1 MTPEIWPFYDLAVRT
16 PRLELRY
23 IDDTLAAE
31 LAVLA
36 AKGVHDPGFMPFA
49 FEWTDVASPQLER
62 NTLQFYWRTRAEL
75 SPAAWVLNFAVI
87 VDGEVVGTT
96 GFITSQF
103 ATTRTFETGSWLGR
117 AHQGKGI
124 GKEMRLATLQLGF
137 DGFGAQRATTVAF
150 ADNGPSLGVTRS
162 LGYTPNGRETK
173 VRRGEPAES
182 LHFELS
188 RADFQAR
195 LRREDIALHGVEAC
209 LPVLGLADDPAAEP
223 TDPPAQ

>member
-1 MTPEIWPFYDLAVRT
+1 MTHPIWPFYDLRVRT

-23 IDDTLAAE
+23 IDDDSATKLA
-31 LAVLA
+31 LLA
-36 AKGVHDPGFMPFA
+36 AKGVHDPDFMPFA
-49 FEWTDVASPQLER
+49 FEWTDVLSPQLER

-75 SPAAWVLNFAVI
+75 SPAAWTLNLAVV

-103 ATTRTFETGSWLGR
+103 ATTRVFETGSWLGR
-117 AHQGKGI
+117 EHQGKGI
-124 GKEMRLATLQLGF
+124 GKEMRIATLQLGF
-137 DGFGAQRATTVAF
+137 DGFGAQTATTVAF

-162 LGYTPNGRETK
+162 LGYTPNGRDTN

-188 RADFQAR
+188 RADFLAR
-195 LRREDIALHGVEAC
+195 LQRDDITLHGVEEC
-209 LPVLGLADDPAAEP
+209 LPVLGLTGPDP
-223 TDPPAQ
+223 TSRGQ

>member
-1 MTPEIWPFYDLAVRT
+1 MTHPIWPFHDLVVRT

-23 IDDTLAAE
+23 IDDTLAVE
-31 LAVLA
+31 LAMLA

-49 FEWTDVASPQLER
+49 FEWTDVPSPQLER

-75 SPAAWVLNFAVI
+75 GPAAWVLNFAVV

-103 ATTRTFETGSWLGR
+103 ATTRVFETGSWLGR

-124 GKEMRLATLQLGF
+124 GKEMRIATLQLGF
-137 DGFGAQRATTVAF
+137 DGFAAQVATTTAF

-162 LGYTPNGRETK
+162 LGYEPNGEELK
-173 VRRGEPAES
+173 VRRGEPATS
-182 LHFELS
+182 LHFRLT
-188 RADFQAR
+188 RDQFQAR
-195 LRREDIALHGVEAC
+195 LRSDDITLHGVEPC
-209 LPVLGLADDPAAEP
+209 LPVLGLA
-223 TDPPAQ
+223 